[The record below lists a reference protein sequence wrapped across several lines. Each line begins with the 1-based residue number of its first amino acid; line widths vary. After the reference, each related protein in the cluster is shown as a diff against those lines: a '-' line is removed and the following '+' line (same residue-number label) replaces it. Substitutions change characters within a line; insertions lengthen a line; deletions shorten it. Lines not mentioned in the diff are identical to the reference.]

1 MCVCKARWRGNKSYT
16 GPFWHSLLL
25 LIFSSDFHALP
36 PEIRV
41 VRVPRG
47 PLDGGSDCCSTFMV
61 LWLIQTTI
69 LSLTC
74 AKIKS
79 RPPSPALKTT
89 YSSGQV
95 KLWPELA
102 ETGAAQGPG
111 LRSGRSVLSVAEGR
125 SGGSVVGSG
134 CYFPLRT
141 FFRGSSQ
148 MASCSPHP

>member
-1 MCVCKARWRGNKSYT
+1 M
-16 GPFWHSLLL
+16 
-25 LIFSSDFHALP
+25 
-36 PEIRV
+36 

-47 PLDGGSDCCSTFMV
+47 PLDGGSDSCSTFMV

-69 LSLTC
+69 LRLTC

-79 RPPSPALKTT
+79 RPPSAALKTT

-111 LRSGRSVLSVAEGR
+111 LRSGRPVLSVAESR
-125 SGGSVVGSG
+125 TGGSVVGSG
-134 CYFPLRT
+134 LLLPSAHFLSWQFSDGLLFTPPVKEGFP
-141 FFRGSSQ
+141 
-148 MASCSPHP
+148 A